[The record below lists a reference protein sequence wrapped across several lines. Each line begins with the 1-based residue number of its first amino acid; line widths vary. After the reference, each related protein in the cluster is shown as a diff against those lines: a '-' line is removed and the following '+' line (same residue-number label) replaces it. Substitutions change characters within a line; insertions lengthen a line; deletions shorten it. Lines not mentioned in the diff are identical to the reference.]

1 MEPEGVDMRLAR
13 QANLSEAAPRAAGTG
28 SECQRPGRAVR
39 PLSQDAVLA
48 EIVPDMTRR
57 IVEAVHPV
65 RVILFGSAARG
76 QMGPDSDLDVLVVM
90 PDDADQNQASKA
102 IYRGLRGL
110 GFATDALVIG
120 ESDLALHGD
129 DPWLVYRNALAEG
142 RELYHVQG
150 QSQSGQR

>member
-1 MEPEGVDMRLAR
+1 MEPLGAEMRQTGQSGVPARSPMAVGKDSDRRLY
-13 QANLSEAAPRAAGTG
+13 
-28 SECQRPGRAVR
+28 VR
-39 PLSQDAVLA
+39 PVRPFTQESVLA
-48 EIVPDMTRR
+48 EIVPEMTRR

-90 PDDADQNQASKA
+90 PDEVDQNKASKA

-110 GFATDALVIG
+110 GFATDALVVG
-120 ESDLALHGD
+120 ESDLSMHGD

-142 RELYHVQG
+142 RELYHV
-150 QSQSGQR
+150 

>member
-1 MEPEGVDMRLAR
+1 MRLAR
-13 QANLSEAAPRAAGTG
+13 QTSLPEVVPMAGGTG
-28 SECQRPGRAVR
+28 SERLRPSRTAR
-39 PLSQDAVLA
+39 PLTQEAVLA
-48 EIVPDMTRR
+48 EIVPDMTKR

-90 PDDADQNQASKA
+90 PDEADPNEVSKA
-102 IYRGLRGL
+102 IYRSLRGL

-120 ESDLALHGD
+120 ESDLSLHGD

-142 RELYHVQG
+142 MDLYHVQG
-150 QSQSGQR
+150 

>member
-1 MEPEGVDMRLAR
+1 MRLAR
-13 QANLSEAAPRAAGTG
+13 QASLPEGAAGTG
-28 SECQRPGRAVR
+28 SERQHPDRPAR
-39 PLSQDAVLA
+39 PSSQEAVLA

-90 PDDADQNQASKA
+90 PDGADQNQASKD
-102 IYRGLRGL
+102 IYRSLRGL

-120 ESDLALHGD
+120 ESDLSLHGD

-150 QSQSGQR
+150 

>member
-1 MEPEGVDMRLAR
+1 MEPEGADMRMAR
-13 QANLSEAAPRAAGTG
+13 QASLPVVAPMAAGTG
-28 SECQRPGRAVR
+28 SERLRPAR
-39 PLSQDAVLA
+39 PLTQEAVLA

-76 QMGPDSDLDVLVVM
+76 QMGPDSDLDVLVVI
-90 PDDADQNQASKA
+90 PDEADPNQASKA
-102 IYRGLRGL
+102 IYRSLRGL

-120 ESDLALHGD
+120 ESDLSLHGE

-150 QSQSGQR
+150 